1 MLRVSVVTTFLI
13 FTLSASA
20 QDPDVYASLALRI
33 MRFVAHC
40 CIHISLPPSLQCF
53 SEAAWKGLEKPLGTF
68 RTETFA
74 ECGQKTEQEDCDL
87 MHFNR
92 HDNRGYKWCT
102 PAKVDSREIHR
113 SQTLYSQITCIHPD
127 YQLRKKKCGYGP
139 VPCPEDVFIYI
150 FTELEIPHCESVLI
164 ININLSLTT
173 FLSVEL
179 SKSYDFPVFK
189 IRNFID
195 ICLVPSLT
203 RSYYN
208 HNYFY
213 HNYFYHYYNNY
224 YYNSN

>member
-13 FTLSASA
+13 ITLSASA

-53 SEAAWKGLEKPLGTF
+53 SKEAWEGLEKPLGTF

-74 ECGQKTEQEDCDL
+74 ECGKKTEQEDCDL

-102 PAKVDSREIHR
+102 PAKVDSREIHC
-113 SQTLYSQITCIHPD
+113 SQFSYPQITCIHPD

-139 VPCPEDVFIYI
+139 VPCPGDVFVYM
-150 FTELEIPHCESVLI
+150 FTELEIPPCESVLI
-164 ININLSLTT
+164 IKLKMLEDT
-173 FLSVEL
+173 FWSMEPLL
-179 SKSYDFPVFK
+179 
-189 IRNFID
+189 
-195 ICLVPSLT
+195 
-203 RSYYN
+203 
-208 HNYFY
+208 
-213 HNYFYHYYNNY
+213 
-224 YYNSN
+224 